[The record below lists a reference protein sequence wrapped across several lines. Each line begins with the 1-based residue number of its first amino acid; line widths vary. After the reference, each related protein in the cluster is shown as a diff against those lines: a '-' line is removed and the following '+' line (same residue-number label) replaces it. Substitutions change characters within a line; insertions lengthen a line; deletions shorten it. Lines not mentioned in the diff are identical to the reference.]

1 MAEFTAQDVKALRD
15 ATGAGMMDSKKA
27 LTESDGDMDRAA
39 QILREKGLSKVAAL
53 EDRDNS
59 QGAVAVAR
67 DGNTVALVELKSE
80 TDFSAKADDFVSL
93 VQRLADAVLADG
105 ESAVES
111 AELAKAV
118 DDIKISKK
126 ENIELGQ
133 VVRFEGAE
141 GNGLDA
147 YAHVQDGRGTNGV
160 IIEIEGADD
169 ETAHEIA
176 LHCAFAKP
184 DALSRDEIDPAL
196 VEKAR
201 EGFVALT
208 IKEGKPEQAVPKIVE
223 GRLNSW
229 YGERVLPEQGLFGDK
244 QTVAERLGDG
254 RIVRF
259 AQAYIGA

>member
-1 MAEFTAQDVKALRD
+1 M
-15 ATGAGMMDSKKA
+15 
-27 LTESDGDMDRAA
+27 
-39 QILREKGLSKVAAL
+39 
-53 EDRDNS
+53 
-59 QGAVAVAR
+59 
-67 DGNTVALVELKSE
+67 
-80 TDFSAKADDFVSL
+80 SL

-208 IKEGKPEQAVPKIVE
+208 IREGKPEQAVPKIVE

>member
-67 DGNTVALVELKSE
+67 DGNAVALVELKSE

-141 GNGLDA
+141 GNG
-147 YAHVQDGRGTNGV
+147 R
-160 IIEIEGADD
+160 
-169 ETAHEIA
+169 
-176 LHCAFAKP
+176 P
-184 DALSRDEIDPAL
+184 
-196 VEKAR
+196 
-201 EGFVALT
+201 
-208 IKEGKPEQAVPKIVE
+208 
-223 GRLNSW
+223 
-229 YGERVLPEQGLFGDK
+229 
-244 QTVAERLGDG
+244 
-254 RIVRF
+254 
-259 AQAYIGA
+259 